1 MRLRWHLRRA
11 EDTAARER
19 ESRKAIQAHF
29 DALNEEHKRLKA
41 EMSLPV
47 SSAHAGA
54 SDSGHLQLRVRSLL
68 RENAEC
74 HAQIRLLGAEVFASL
89 RLSSAS
95 LLYLALSTHAHTPH
109 IFLSPCRHSS
119 VVLHVAVSAYALVS
133 GFCILHPMGFLSLI
147 GHRLWACQRH
157 WKLSQSAH
165 MTARPSR
172 GLSRTM

>member
-1 MRLRWHLRRA
+1 MRVRWHLRRA

-19 ESRKAIQAHF
+19 ESRKAIQAQF
-29 DALNEEHKRLKA
+29 DALNEEHRRLKA

-95 LLYLALSTHAHTPH
+95 LLYLSPSTRAHTRTHLSFTHAH
-109 IFLSPCRHSS
+109 IFLSPCRHSF
-119 VVLHVAVSAYALVS
+119 VVLHVAVSACALVS
-133 GFCILHPMGFLSLI
+133 GFCILHPMGF
-147 GHRLWACQRH
+147 
-157 WKLSQSAH
+157 
-165 MTARPSR
+165 
-172 GLSRTM
+172 